1 MPFLL
6 WVVFPYSIFMGC
18 CELMLEQQQHETPDA

>member
-6 WVVFPYSIFMGC
+6 WIVFPYSVFMGC
-18 CELMLEQQQHETPDA
+18 CSLMLEQQEREPGA